1 MSAMKFE
8 KALKRLEAIVDQLE
22 DGQPDLE
29 KSLQL
34 FEEGIGLARF
44 CAEKL
49 QEAEQ
54 KIELLSS
61 EHQGLFAGEE
71 TPDEEPEDGEEPE
84 A

>member
-1 MSAMKFE
+1 MSTMKFE

-22 DGQPDLE
+22 DGQIDLE

-44 CAEKL
+44 CAGKL

-54 KIELLSS
+54 KIELLSREHEDLFS
-61 EHQGLFAGEE
+61 EEE
-71 TPDEEPEDGEEPE
+71 ADDEEEEEEPQK
-84 A
+84 

>member
-1 MSAMKFE
+1 MTTMKFE

-22 DGQPDLE
+22 DGQIDLE

-44 CAEKL
+44 CAGKL

-54 KIELLSS
+54 KIELLSR
-61 EHQGLFAGEE
+61 EHEDLFAEE
-71 TPDEEPEDGEEPE
+71 EADDDEEEEPQK
-84 A
+84 

>member
-1 MSAMKFE
+1 MSTMKFE

-22 DGQPDLE
+22 DGQIDLE

-44 CAEKL
+44 CAGKL

-54 KIELLSS
+54 KIELLSQ
-61 EHQGLFAGEE
+61 EHEDLFAEE
-71 TPDEEPEDGEEPE
+71 EADEEEEPQK
-84 A
+84 

>member
-1 MSAMKFE
+1 MSTMKFE

-22 DGQPDLE
+22 DGQIDLE

-44 CAEKL
+44 CAGKL

-54 KIELLSS
+54 KIELLSR
-61 EHQGLFAGEE
+61 EHEGLFAEE
-71 TPDEEPEDGEEPE
+71 EADDDEEEPQK
-84 A
+84 

>member
-1 MSAMKFE
+1 MSTMKFE

-22 DGQPDLE
+22 DGQIDLE

-44 CAEKL
+44 CAGKL

-54 KIELLSS
+54 KIELLSQ
-61 EHQGLFAGEE
+61 EHEDLFAEE
-71 TPDEEPEDGEEPE
+71 AADVDEEQPQK
-84 A
+84 

>member
-1 MSAMKFE
+1 MSTMKFE

-22 DGQPDLE
+22 DGQIDLE

-44 CAEKL
+44 CAGKL

-54 KIELLSS
+54 KIELLSR
-61 EHQGLFAGEE
+61 EHEDLFAEE
-71 TPDEEPEDGEEPE
+71 EADDDEEEPQK
-84 A
+84 

>member
-1 MSAMKFE
+1 MTTMKFE

-22 DGQPDLE
+22 DGQIDLE

-44 CAEKL
+44 CAGKL

-54 KIELLSS
+54 KIELLSR
-61 EHQGLFAGEE
+61 EHEDLFAEE
-71 TPDEEPEDGEEPE
+71 EADDDEEEPQK
-84 A
+84 

>member
-1 MSAMKFE
+1 MSEMKFE

-22 DGQPDLE
+22 DGQIDLE

-44 CAEKL
+44 CAGKL

-54 KIELLSS
+54 KIELLSQ
-61 EHQGLFAGEE
+61 EHEDLFAEE
-71 TPDEEPEDGEEPE
+71 EADDEEEEPQK
-84 A
+84 

>member
-1 MSAMKFE
+1 MSTMKFE

-22 DGQPDLE
+22 DGQIDLE

-44 CAEKL
+44 CAGKL

-54 KIELLSS
+54 KIELLSR
-61 EHQGLFAGEE
+61 EHEDLFAEE
-71 TPDEEPEDGEEPE
+71 EADDEEEEEPQK
-84 A
+84 

>member
-1 MSAMKFE
+1 MSTMKFE

-22 DGQPDLE
+22 DGQIDLE

-44 CAEKL
+44 CAGKL

-54 KIELLSS
+54 KIELLSQ
-61 EHQGLFAGEE
+61 EHEDLFAEE
-71 TPDEEPEDGEEPE
+71 EADDDEEEPQK
-84 A
+84 

>member
-1 MSAMKFE
+1 MSTMKFE

-22 DGQPDLE
+22 DGQIDLE

-44 CAEKL
+44 CAGKL

-54 KIELLSS
+54 KIELLSQ
-61 EHQGLFAGEE
+61 EHEDLFAEE
-71 TPDEEPEDGEEPE
+71 EADDEEEEPQK
-84 A
+84 

>member
-1 MSAMKFE
+1 MSTMKFE

-22 DGQPDLE
+22 DGQIDLE

-44 CAEKL
+44 CAGKL

-54 KIELLSS
+54 KIELLSR
-61 EHQGLFAGEE
+61 EHEDLFAEE
-71 TPDEEPEDGEEPE
+71 EADDEEEEPQK
-84 A
+84 

>member
-1 MSAMKFE
+1 MSTMKFE

-22 DGQPDLE
+22 DGQIDLE

-44 CAEKL
+44 CAGKL

-54 KIELLSS
+54 KIELLSR
-61 EHQGLFAGEE
+61 EHEDLFAEE
-71 TPDEEPEDGEEPE
+71 EADDDEEEEPQK
-84 A
+84 